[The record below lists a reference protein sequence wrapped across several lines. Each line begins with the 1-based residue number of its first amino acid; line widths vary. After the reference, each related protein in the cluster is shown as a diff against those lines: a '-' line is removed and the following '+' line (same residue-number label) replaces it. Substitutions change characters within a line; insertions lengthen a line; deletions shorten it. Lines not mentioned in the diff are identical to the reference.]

1 MDHRPH
7 TCLLT
12 LSIYKAWGGN
22 YFVAGGDVKGKQIM
36 GSYPE
41 SLDESGANII
51 EPGILIPT
59 TPWECT

>member
-1 MDHRPH
+1 
-7 TCLLT
+7 
-12 LSIYKAWGGN
+12 
-22 YFVAGGDVKGKQIM
+22 M

-59 TPWECT
+59 TPWECTQCSYNDHCDIRQDHFAIFFLYFH